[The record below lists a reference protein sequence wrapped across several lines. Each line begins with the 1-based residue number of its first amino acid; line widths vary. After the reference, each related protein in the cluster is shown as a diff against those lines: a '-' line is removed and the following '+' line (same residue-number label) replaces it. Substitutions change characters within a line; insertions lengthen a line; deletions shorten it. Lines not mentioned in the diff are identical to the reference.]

1 MVQRIPLLLLAAFLL
16 QPARAERPIAFWNVS
31 VVDTAPGTV
40 RAGMV
45 VEVADGRITRVARAT
60 GARSANA
67 VVVDGAGKFLIPG
80 LWDSHVHLTKLGA
93 SSLPVFIA
101 NGVTSVRTWA
111 AISGRCCS
119 GDATS
124 YPARV
129 SVPASRLPGPPEQ

>member
-16 QPARAERPIAFWNVS
+16 QPTRAERPTAFWNVS
-31 VVDTAPGTV
+31 VVDTAAGTV

-60 GARSANA
+60 GARPANA

-101 NGVTSVRTWA
+101 TGVTSVRDMGSDLA
-111 AISGRCCS
+111 
-119 GDATS
+119 
-124 YPARV
+124 
-129 SVPASRLPGPPEQ
+129 

>member
-60 GARSANA
+60 GARSSNA

-80 LWDSHVHLTKLGA
+80 LWDSHVHLTKLA
-93 SSLPVFIA
+93 RRACRRSS
-101 NGVTSVRTWA
+101 RT
-111 AISGRCCS
+111 
-119 GDATS
+119 
-124 YPARV
+124 V
-129 SVPASRLPGPPEQ
+129 